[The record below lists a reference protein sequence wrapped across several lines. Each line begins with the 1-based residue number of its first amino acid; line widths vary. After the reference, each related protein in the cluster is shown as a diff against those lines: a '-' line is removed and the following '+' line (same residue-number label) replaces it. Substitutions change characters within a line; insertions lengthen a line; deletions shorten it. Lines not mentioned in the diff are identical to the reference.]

1 MHDATQLIQLAENVF
16 VRRGT
21 FVRTNSDDVA
31 LICRIATRHAN
42 GVCRINYHPTDQ
54 DSVQEMLI
62 ALTVAGTKRPHLHPS
77 ACESFNLL
85 QGRMGVALFSD
96 SGDLQDVVGLD
107 ASGPASRYYRLS
119 PGITHMPVCIGDIV
133 VFHETTSGPFI
144 QGNNFVTPRWALEM
158 SDERWRSLISI
169 VQNY

>member
-1 MHDATQLIQLAENVF
+1 LRDATQLIQLAENVF

-42 GVCRINYHPTDQ
+42 GVCRINYHPTYR

-62 ALTVAGTKRPHLHPS
+62 ALTGAGTKRPHVHRS
-77 ACESFNLL
+77 ASESFNLL
-85 QGRMGVALFSD
+85 QGTMGVALFSD

-119 PGITHMPVCIGDIV
+119 PGIAHMPVCIGDIV
-133 VFHETTSGPFI
+133 VFHETATGPFI
-144 QGNNFVTPRWALEM
+144 QGNNYETPGWALEM
-158 SDERWRSLISI
+158 TDEDWRSLISV